1 MARLRGHFLPIDVE
15 LILKLK
21 LFYVLIED
29 AVFWRFDRCGIYTV
43 KFGYYLAVQ
52 VRDFL
57 VTGTSVG
64 ISK

>member
-1 MARLRGHFLPIDVE
+1 MARLRGHFSPIDVE

-21 LFYVLIED
+21 LFYMLIED
-29 AVFWRFDRCGIYTV
+29 AVFWRFDRCGFYTV
-43 KFGYYLAVQ
+43 KYGYHLAVQ